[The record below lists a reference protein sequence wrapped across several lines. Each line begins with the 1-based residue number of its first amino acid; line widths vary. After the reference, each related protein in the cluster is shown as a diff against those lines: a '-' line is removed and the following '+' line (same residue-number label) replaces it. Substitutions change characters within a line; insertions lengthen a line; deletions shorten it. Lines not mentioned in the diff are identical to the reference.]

1 MNRKVLMAID
11 RRCATARRQ
20 RSRPAAAALIL
31 LAALQAPGLMP
42 VVVPV
47 AVVVRPAA
55 AAPEPSGLPLPR
67 FVTLRA
73 EEINMRTGPG
83 EQYPIKWTY
92 RRPGL
97 PVEIVAE
104 YHTWR
109 RVRDWQ
115 GTEGW
120 MHASMLTGRRS
131 FIVTGETRALR
142 AAADAS
148 SPIIARIEPKVTGQ
162 LDECP
167 AAGTWCR
174 VKINGLK
181 GWLKRTDL
189 WGVYPGEA
197 VE

>member
-1 MNRKVLMAID
+1 MNRKGLMAID
-11 RRCATARRQ
+11 GKRATARR
-20 RSRPAAAALIL
+20 RWSRRAAAALIL
-31 LAALQAPGLMP
+31 LAALQAPGL
-42 VVVPV
+42 VPV
-47 AVVVRPAA
+47 LVPVRPAA

-73 EEINMRTGPG
+73 AEINMRTGPG

-92 RRPGL
+92 QRPGL

-148 SPIIARIEPKVTGQ
+148 SRIIARIEPKVTGE

-167 AAGTWCR
+167 AAGAWCR
-174 VKINGLK
+174 VKIDGLK
-181 GWLKRTDL
+181 GWLKRAEL

>member
-1 MNRKVLMAID
+1 MLPGMNRNLLIGSNGAQVAT
-11 RRCATARRQ
+11 RRRAW
-20 RSRPAAAALIL
+20 PAAAAIL
-31 LAALQAPGLMP
+31 SAAL
-42 VVVPV
+42 V
-47 AVVVRPAA
+47 AAVSAQPAD
-55 AAPEPSGLPLPR
+55 AAPETSGLPLPR

-73 EEINMRTGPG
+73 EEANMRTGPG

-92 RRPGL
+92 QRAGL

-131 FIVTGETRALR
+131 FIVTGETRSLR
-142 AAADAS
+142 AAADAA
-148 SPIIARIEPKVTGQ
+148 SPIVARIEPKVTGE
-162 LDECP
+162 LDRCP

-174 VKINGLK
+174 VRIDGLR
-181 GWLKRTDL
+181 GWLKRSDL
-189 WGVYPGEA
+189 WGVYPNET

>member
-1 MNRKVLMAID
+1 MRTINGKQMM
-11 RRCATARRQ
+11 ARR
-20 RSRPAAAALIL
+20 RAWPAPTL
-31 LAALQAPGLMP
+31 LVLFALQAALMIG
-42 VVVPV
+42 
-47 AVVVRPAA
+47 AGPAH

-67 FVTLRA
+67 FVTLRSDDA
-73 EEINMRTGPG
+73 NMRTGPG

-92 RRPGL
+92 QRAGL

-120 MHASMLTGRRS
+120 MHAAMLSGHRS
-131 FIVTGETRALR
+131 FIVVGETRTMR
-142 AAADAS
+142 ASADAS
-148 SPIIARIEPKVTGQ
+148 SRVVAQVEPKVTGL

-167 AAGTWCR
+167 AGGAWCR
-174 VKINGLK
+174 VKVEGLK
-181 GWLKRTDL
+181 GWLKRTDI
-189 WGVYPGEA
+189 WGVYPGET

>member
-1 MNRKVLMAID
+1 MIGGSRMAGRV
-11 RRCATARRQ
+11 RRAHGVRAAFLTATLAATL
-20 RSRPAAAALIL
+20 AAAGGGAL
-31 LAALQAPGLMP
+31 
-42 VVVPV
+42 
-47 AVVVRPAA
+47 PAA
-55 AAPEPSGLPLPR
+55 AAPEASGLPLPR

-73 EEINMRTGPG
+73 EEANMRTGPG

-120 MHASMLTGRRS
+120 IHASMLVGRRS

-142 AAADAS
+142 AEPKAA
-148 SPIIARIEPKVTGQ
+148 SPIVARLEAKVIGD
-162 LDECP
+162 LESCP
-167 AAGTWCR
+167 ADGEWCR
-174 VKINGLK
+174 VKVQNLK
-181 GWLKRTDL
+181 GWLKRSDFY
-189 WGVYPGEA
+189 GAYPKEA
-197 VE
+197 VD